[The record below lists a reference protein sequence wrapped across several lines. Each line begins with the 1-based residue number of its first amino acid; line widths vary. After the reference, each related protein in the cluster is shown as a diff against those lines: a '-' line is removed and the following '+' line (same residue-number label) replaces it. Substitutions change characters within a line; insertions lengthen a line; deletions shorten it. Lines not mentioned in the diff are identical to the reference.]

1 MGVQLQGSSEIER
14 IEMDETIFRSMHAAD
29 RMANEKL
36 DEGIAGFSKALE
48 QLEGLLGERLESLK
62 VQRQVG

>member
-1 MGVQLQGSSEIER
+1 MAR
-14 IEMDETIFRSMHAAD
+14 IEMSKRVFDAMHAQD

-48 QLEGLLGERLESLK
+48 ELETMLAAKL
-62 VQRQVG
+62 